1 LKNLKTSRKRSILL
15 IIIVFLFSCNSENEQ
30 NTVNINQEISSLSN
44 YSEKN
49 DYLEM
54 ILDLDQNIR
63 RNNDAELQPGSKAER
78 AHYLKMDSI
87 DRLNFERID
96 LYLNTYGY
104 PKKDSVSSNASMAP
118 WIVIHHSN
126 YNKRIKHFNV
136 LIEAY
141 KTGDIDLT
149 QFDFYLGRTYQMKF
163 GEYPTWEGPY
173 KLEEKVEW
181 MIQELGLE

>member
-1 LKNLKTSRKRSILL
+1 MKNLKTSFNTSILL
-15 IIIVFLFSCNSENEQ
+15 IVFLFSCNSKVEQ
-30 NTVNINQEISSLSN
+30 STVNINQEINSLSN

-49 DYLEM
+49 GYLEM
-54 ILDLDQNIR
+54 IFDLDQNIR
-63 RNNDAELQPGSKAER
+63 RNNEAELQPGSIADRE
-78 AHYLKMDSI
+78 HHLKMDSI
-87 DRLNFERID
+87 DRLNFKRID

-136 LIEAY
+136 LSKAY
-141 KTGDIDLT
+141 KAGDIDIM

-163 GEYPTWEGPY
+163 GEYPKWDGPY
-173 KLEEKVEW
+173 KPEEKVGW
-181 MIQELGLE
+181 LIQELDLE